1 MIFYR
6 YSREKFCL
14 GKGSRGNSLNLKLI
28 EKIKKKQFLVRKEER
43 KKLFHETSGSS
54 FQEYC
59 FPFVCFK
66 SLFNYLLGSF
76 YEIKTAHVPV

>member
-1 MIFYR
+1 M
-6 YSREKFCL
+6 K

-28 EKIKKKQFLVRKEER
+28 EKNQEKAIFRKEER
-43 KKLFHETSGSS
+43 KKLFQETSGSS
-54 FQEYC
+54 FQENF

>member
-1 MIFYR
+1 M
-6 YSREKFCL
+6 KV
-14 GKGSRGNSLNLKLI
+14 KGSRGNSLNLKLI
-28 EKIKKKQFLVRKEER
+28 EKNQEKAIFSEKGRKKER

-54 FQEYC
+54 FEEYC
-59 FPFVCFK
+59 LPFVCFK

>member
-1 MIFYR
+1 M
-6 YSREKFCL
+6 K

-28 EKIKKKQFLVRKEER
+28 EKNQEKAICSEKGR

-54 FQEYC
+54 FPEYF
-59 FPFVCFK
+59 FPFVCFI

>member
-1 MIFYR
+1 M
-6 YSREKFCL
+6 KV
-14 GKGSRGNSLNLKLI
+14 KGSRGNSLNLKLI
-28 EKIKKKQFLVRKEER
+28 EKNQEKAIFSEKGRK

-59 FPFVCFK
+59 LPFVCFK